1 MRLIFVRSRGHSR
14 TFELSRNGGYAL
26 SIALSIFCLCSVI
39 LVQHWIQ
46 ESKAVNQNV
55 FLDWQ
60 ATLERQDDVVSQL
73 QNRTNS
79 QSTSVAL
86 QLADL
91 RSRLLRLESLG
102 TDLVEISKLEESEFD
117 FSVPVSVGGLARN
130 ELEEPSWG
138 QLQQDIDNFSQLLN
152 RRETELSILNSL
164 LLEKNLIEE
173 SKPNGY
179 PVDGGWTSSAYGQR
193 IDPFKGVKAW
203 HAGIDITSVNKESP
217 VKALASG
224 VVIFSGERQ
233 GYGKMV
239 EIDHANGYRT
249 RYAHH
254 RELLVQEGTIIK
266 KGDPLGIMGD
276 TGRSTGP
283 HVHVE
288 VLLNGKNVN
297 PARFLVN
304 N

>member
-1 MRLIFVRSRGHSR
+1 MRLIFVRSKGHSR
-14 TFELSRNGGYAL
+14 TVEFSRKSIYTISIILSV
-26 SIALSIFCLCSVI
+26 FCLCSMI
-39 LVQHWIQ
+39 LAERFIQ
-46 ESKAVNQNV
+46 ESRAVNQDV

-60 ATLERQDDVVSQL
+60 AMLEDQNDLVNTLQDRATSQGGI
-73 QNRTNS
+73 
-79 QSTSVAL
+79 VAF

-91 RSRLLRLESLG
+91 RARLLRLENLG
-102 TDLVEISKLEESEFD
+102 EDLVTIAKLEESEFN
-117 FSVPVSVGGLARN
+117 FSVPLSVGGVARG
-130 ELEEPSWG
+130 ELDDPSWG
-138 QLQQDIDNFSQLLN
+138 ELQQDLRNFSQLLN
-152 RRETELSILNSL
+152 RRETELSILNSV

-179 PVDGGWTSSAYGQR
+179 PVEGGWTSSAYGQR
-193 IDPFKGVKAW
+193 IDPFRGVKAW
-203 HAGIDITSVNKESP
+203 HAGVDITSVNKESP

-239 EIDHANGYRT
+239 EIDHANGYVT

-266 KGDPLGIMGD
+266 KGEHLGIMGD

-288 VLLNGKNVN
+288 VLLNGKNIN

>member
-14 TFELSRNGGYAL
+14 TFELSRKKGYAL
-26 SIALSIFCLCSVI
+26 SIALSIFCLFSVT

-46 ESKAVNQNV
+46 ESEAVNQDV

-60 ATLERQDDVVSQL
+60 ATLERQDDVVNQL
-73 QNRTNS
+73 QDRTSS
-79 QSTSVAL
+79 QSASVAL

-138 QLQQDIDNFSQLLN
+138 QLQQDIDNFSQLLD

-164 LLEKNLIEE
+164 LLEKNLMEE
-173 SKPNGY
+173 SKLDGY

-254 RELLVQEGTIIK
+254 RELLVQEGTIIN

>member
-14 TFELSRNGGYAL
+14 TFELSRKKGYAL
-26 SIALSIFCLCSVI
+26 SFALSIFCLFSVT

-46 ESKAVNQNV
+46 ESEAVNQDV

-60 ATLERQDDVVSQL
+60 AMLERQDDVVNQL
-73 QNRTNS
+73 QDRTSS
-79 QSTSVAL
+79 QSASVAL

-102 TDLVEISKLEESEFD
+102 ADLVESSKLEESEFD
-117 FSVPVSVGGLARN
+117 FSVPVSVGGIAIN

-138 QLQQDIDNFSQLLN
+138 QLQQDIDNFSQLIN

-254 RELLVQEGTIIK
+254 RKLLVQEGTIIK

>member
-14 TFELSRNGGYAL
+14 TFELSRKQGYAL
-26 SIALSIFCLCSVI
+26 SIALSIFCLFSVT

-46 ESKAVNQNV
+46 ESEAVNQDV

-60 ATLERQDDVVSQL
+60 ATLERQDDVVNQL
-73 QNRTNS
+73 QDRTSS
-79 QSTSVAL
+79 QSASVAL

-117 FSVPVSVGGLARN
+117 FSVPVAVGGLARN

-164 LLEKNLIEE
+164 LLEKNLIDE

-193 IDPFKGVKAW
+193 IDPFRGVKAW

>member
-14 TFELSRNGGYAL
+14 TFELSRKKGYAL
-26 SIALSIFCLCSVI
+26 SFALSIFCLFSVT

-46 ESKAVNQNV
+46 ESEAVNQDV

-60 ATLERQDDVVSQL
+60 AMLERQDDVVNQL
-73 QNRTNS
+73 QDRTIS
-79 QSTSVAL
+79 QSASVAL

-117 FSVPVSVGGLARN
+117 FSVPVSVGGLAIN

-138 QLQQDIDNFSQLLN
+138 QLQQDIDNFSQLIN

-254 RELLVQEGTIIK
+254 RKLLVQEGTIIK

>member
-1 MRLIFVRSRGHSR
+1 MRLIFVRSKGHSR
-14 TFELSRNGGYAL
+14 TVEFSRKSIYASSIILSV
-26 SIALSIFCLCSVI
+26 FCLCSMI
-39 LVQHWIQ
+39 LAERFIQ
-46 ESKAVNQNV
+46 ESRAVNQDV

-60 ATLERQDDVVSQL
+60 AMLEDQNDLVNTLQDRATSQGGI
-73 QNRTNS
+73 
-79 QSTSVAL
+79 VAF

-91 RSRLLRLESLG
+91 RARLLRLENLG
-102 TDLVEISKLEESEFD
+102 EDLVTIAKLEESEFN
-117 FSVPVSVGGLARN
+117 FSVPLSVGGVARG
-130 ELEEPSWG
+130 ELDDPSWG
-138 QLQQDIDNFSQLLN
+138 ELQQDLRNFSQLLN
-152 RRETELSILNSL
+152 RRETELSILNSV
-164 LLEKNLIEE
+164 LLEKSLMEE

-193 IDPFKGVKAW
+193 IDPFRGVKAW

-239 EIDHANGYRT
+239 EIDHANGYVT

-254 RELLVQEGTIIK
+254 RELLVKEGTIIK
-266 KGDPLGIMGD
+266 KGEQLGIMGD

-288 VLLNGKNVN
+288 VLLNGKNIN

>member
-14 TFELSRNGGYAL
+14 TFELSRKKGYAL
-26 SIALSIFCLCSVI
+26 STALSIFCLFSVT
-39 LVQHWIQ
+39 LVLHWIQ
-46 ESKAVNQNV
+46 ESEAVNQDV

-60 ATLERQDDVVSQL
+60 ATLERQDDVVNQL
-73 QNRTNS
+73 QDRTSS
-79 QSTSVAL
+79 QSASVAL

-117 FSVPVSVGGLARN
+117 FSVPVAVGGLARN

-276 TGRSTGP
+276 SGRSTGP

>member
-1 MRLIFVRSRGHSR
+1 MRLIFVRSKGHSR
-14 TFELSRNGGYAL
+14 TVEFSRKSIYTISIILSV
-26 SIALSIFCLCSVI
+26 FCLSSVI
-39 LVQHWIQ
+39 LVERLIQ
-46 ESKAVNQNV
+46 ESGAVNQDI

-60 ATLERQDDVVSQL
+60 AMLEDQDDLVNTLQDRADSQGGMM
-73 QNRTNS
+73 
-79 QSTSVAL
+79 AF

-91 RSRLLRLESLG
+91 RARLLRLENLG
-102 TDLVEISKLEESEFD
+102 EDLVKIAKLEESEFN
-117 FSVPVSVGGLARN
+117 FSVPLSVGGVARG
-130 ELEEPSWG
+130 ELDDPSWG
-138 QLQQDIDNFSQLLN
+138 ELQQDLRNFSQLLN
-152 RRETELSILNSL
+152 RRETELSILNSV
-164 LLEKNLIEE
+164 LLEKNLMEE

-193 IDPFKGVKAW
+193 IDPFRGVKAW
-203 HAGIDITSVNKESP
+203 HAGVDITSVNKESP

-239 EIDHANGYRT
+239 EIDHANGYVT

-266 KGDPLGIMGD
+266 KGEHLGIMGD

-288 VLLNGKNVN
+288 VLLNGKNIN
-297 PARFLVN
+297 PARFLVSN
-304 N
+304 

>member
-1 MRLIFVRSRGHSR
+1 MRLIFVRSKGHSR
-14 TFELSRNGGYAL
+14 TVEFSRSSIYTISIVLSV
-26 SIALSIFCLCSVI
+26 FCLCSII
-39 LVQHWIQ
+39 LVERLLQ
-46 ESKAVNQNV
+46 ESRAVNQDV

-60 ATLERQDDVVSQL
+60 AMLEDQGDLVNILQDRADSQGGM
-73 QNRTNS
+73 
-79 QSTSVAL
+79 VAF

-91 RSRLLRLESLG
+91 RTRLLRLENLG
-102 TDLVEISKLEESEFD
+102 EDLVTIAKLEESEFN
-117 FSVPVSVGGLARN
+117 FSVPLSVGGVARR
-130 ELEEPSWG
+130 ELDDPSWG
-138 QLQQDIDNFSQLLN
+138 ELQQDLQNFSQLLN
-152 RRETELSILNSL
+152 RRETELSILNSV

-179 PVDGGWTSSAYGQR
+179 PVEGGWTSSAYGQR
-193 IDPFKGVKAW
+193 IDPFRGVKAW
-203 HAGIDITSVNKESP
+203 HAGVDITSVNKESP

-239 EIDHANGYRT
+239 EIDHANGYVT

-254 RELLVQEGTIIK
+254 RELLVEEGTIIK
-266 KGDPLGIMGD
+266 KGEHLGIMGD

-288 VLLNGKNVN
+288 VLLNGKNTN

-304 N
+304 K

>member
-1 MRLIFVRSRGHSR
+1 MRLIFVRSKGHSR
-14 TFELSRNGGYAL
+14 TVEFSRRSIYTISIVLSV
-26 SIALSIFCLCSVI
+26 FCLCSII
-39 LVQHWIQ
+39 LVERLLQ
-46 ESKAVNQNV
+46 ESMAVNQDV

-60 ATLERQDDVVSQL
+60 AMLEDQGDLVNILQDRAESQGGM
-73 QNRTNS
+73 
-79 QSTSVAL
+79 VAF

-91 RSRLLRLESLG
+91 RTRLLRLENLG
-102 TDLVEISKLEESEFD
+102 EDLVTIAKLEESEFN
-117 FSVPVSVGGLARN
+117 FSVPLSVGGVARR
-130 ELEEPSWG
+130 ELGDPSWG
-138 QLQQDIDNFSQLLN
+138 ELQQDLQNFSELLN
-152 RRETELSILNSL
+152 RRETELSILNSV

-193 IDPFKGVKAW
+193 IAPFRGGKAW
-203 HAGIDITSVNKESP
+203 HPGVDITSVNKESP

-239 EIDHANGYRT
+239 EIDHANGYVT

-266 KGDPLGIMGD
+266 KGEHLGIMGD

-288 VLLNGKNVN
+288 VLLNGKNTN

-304 N
+304 K

>member
-14 TFELSRNGGYAL
+14 TFQLSRKGGYVL
-26 SIALSIFCLCSVI
+26 SISLSIVCLCSVI

-46 ESKAVNQNV
+46 ESEAVNQDV

-60 ATLERQDDVVSQL
+60 ATLERQDDVVNQL
-73 QNRTNS
+73 QDRTSS
-79 QSTSVAL
+79 QSASVAL

>member
-14 TFELSRNGGYAL
+14 TFELSRRGGYAL
-26 SIALSIFCLCSVI
+26 LIAVSTLCLCWI
-39 LVQHWIQ
+39 IQVQHWIK
-46 ESKAVNQNV
+46 ESEAINQDV

-60 ATLERQDDVVSQL
+60 STLEQQDYLVNQL
-73 QNRTNS
+73 QDRTSN
-79 QSTSVAL
+79 QGASVAL

-102 TDLVEISKLEESEFD
+102 TDLVEISRLEATEFD
-117 FSVPVSVGGLARN
+117 FSVPISVGGVARN
-130 ELEEPSWG
+130 ELEGPLWG

-164 LLEKNLIEE
+164 LLEKNLMEE
-173 SKPNGY
+173 SKLDGY
-179 PVDGGWTSSAYGQR
+179 PVDGGWVSSAYGQR

-203 HAGIDITSVNKESP
+203 HAGIDITSVNKKAP

-224 VVIFSGERQ
+224 VVIFAGERQ

-239 EIDHANGYRT
+239 EIDHANGYKT

-266 KGDPLGIMGD
+266 KGDSLGIMGD

>member
-14 TFELSRNGGYAL
+14 TFQLSRKGSYVL

-46 ESKAVNQNV
+46 ESEAVNQDV

-60 ATLERQDDVVSQL
+60 VTLERQDDVVKQL
-73 QNRTNS
+73 QDRTGS
-79 QSTSVAL
+79 QSASVAL

-102 TDLVEISKLEESEFD
+102 TDLVAVSKLEKSEFD
-117 FSVPVSVGGLARN
+117 FSVPLSVGGVTRN

-164 LLEKNLIEE
+164 LFEKNLIEE

-233 GYGKMV
+233 GYGKMI

>member
-14 TFELSRNGGYAL
+14 TFELSRKKGYAL
-26 SIALSIFCLCSVI
+26 SIALSIFCLFSVT

-46 ESKAVNQNV
+46 ESEAVNQDV

-60 ATLERQDDVVSQL
+60 ATLERQDDVVNQL
-73 QNRTNS
+73 QDRTSS
-79 QSTSVAL
+79 QSASVAL

-117 FSVPVSVGGLARN
+117 FSVPVAVGGLARN

-164 LLEKNLIEE
+164 LLEKNLIDE
-173 SKPNGY
+173 SMPNSY

>member
-1 MRLIFVRSRGHSR
+1 MRLIFVLSRGHSR
-14 TFELSRNGGYAL
+14 TFELSRMGGYAL
-26 SIALSIFCLCSVI
+26 SIVLSMFCLCSIIV
-39 LVQHWIQ
+39 VQHWIQ
-46 ESKAVNQNV
+46 ESEAVNQDV

-60 ATLERQDDVVSQL
+60 ATLEQQEDLVVQLRDRTDSQG
-73 QNRTNS
+73 
-79 QSTSVAL
+79 TSVAL

-102 TDLVEISKLEESEFD
+102 TNLVEIAKLEESEFD
-117 FSVPVSVGGLARN
+117 FSVPISVGGVTRN
-130 ELEEPSWG
+130 ELEDPSWG

-164 LLEKNLIEE
+164 LLDKNLMEE
-173 SKPNGY
+173 SKLNGY

-203 HAGIDITSVNKESP
+203 HAGIDITSVNKKSP

-239 EIDHANGYRT
+239 EIDHANGYKT

>member
-1 MRLIFVRSRGHSR
+1 MRLIFVRSKGHSR
-14 TFELSRNGGYAL
+14 TVEFSRKSIYTISIILSV
-26 SIALSIFCLCSVI
+26 FCLSSVI
-39 LVQHWIQ
+39 LVERLIQ
-46 ESKAVNQNV
+46 ESGAVNQDI

-60 ATLERQDDVVSQL
+60 AMLEDQDDLVNTLQDRADSQGGMM
-73 QNRTNS
+73 
-79 QSTSVAL
+79 AF

-91 RSRLLRLESLG
+91 RARLLRLENLG
-102 TDLVEISKLEESEFD
+102 EDLVKIAKLEESEFN
-117 FSVPVSVGGLARN
+117 FSVPLSVGGVARG
-130 ELEEPSWG
+130 ELDDPSWG
-138 QLQQDIDNFSQLLN
+138 ELQQDLRNFSQLLN
-152 RRETELSILNSL
+152 RRETELSILNSV
-164 LLEKNLIEE
+164 LLEKNLMEE

-193 IDPFKGVKAW
+193 IDPFRGVKAW
-203 HAGIDITSVNKESP
+203 HAGVDITSVNKESP

-224 VVIFSGERQ
+224 VVIFSGQRQ

-239 EIDHANGYRT
+239 EIDHANGYVT

-266 KGDPLGIMGD
+266 KGEHLGIMGD

-288 VLLNGKNVN
+288 VLLNGKNIN
-297 PARFLVN
+297 PARFLVSN
-304 N
+304 

>member
-1 MRLIFVRSRGHSR
+1 MRLIFVRSKGHSR
-14 TFELSRNGGYAL
+14 TFELSRKKGYAL
-26 SIALSIFCLCSVI
+26 FTALSIFCLFSVT

-46 ESKAVNQNV
+46 ESEAVNQDV

-60 ATLERQDDVVSQL
+60 ATLERQDDVVNQL
-73 QNRTNS
+73 QDRTSS
-79 QSTSVAL
+79 QSASVAL

-117 FSVPVSVGGLARN
+117 FSVPISVGGLARN

-152 RRETELSILNSL
+152 RRETELSILNAL

>member
-14 TFELSRNGGYAL
+14 TFQLSRKGSYVL
-26 SIALSIFCLCSVI
+26 TIALSIFCLCSVI

-46 ESKAVNQNV
+46 ESEAVNQDV

-60 ATLERQDDVVSQL
+60 ATLERQDDVVKQL
-73 QNRTNS
+73 QDRTGS
-79 QSTSVAL
+79 QSASVAL

-102 TDLVEISKLEESEFD
+102 TDLVAVSKLEKSEFD
-117 FSVPVSVGGLARN
+117 FSVPLSVGGVTRN

-164 LLEKNLIEE
+164 LFEKNLIEE

-233 GYGKMV
+233 GYGKMI

-254 RELLVQEGTIIK
+254 RELLVREGTIIN
-266 KGDPLGIMGD
+266 KGDLLGIMGD

>member
-39 LVQHWIQ
+39 LVQHWIH

-60 ATLERQDDVVSQL
+60 ATLERQDDVDSQL
-73 QNRTNS
+73 QDRTSS
-79 QSTSVAL
+79 QSASVAL

-117 FSVPVSVGGLARN
+117 FSVPASVGGVARN
-130 ELEEPSWG
+130 GFDDPSWG

-254 RELLVQEGTIIK
+254 RELLVQEGTIIN

>member
-14 TFELSRNGGYAL
+14 TFELSRRGGYAL
-26 SIALSIFCLCSVI
+26 LIAVSMLCLCWI
-39 LVQHWIQ
+39 IQVQHWIK
-46 ESKAVNQNV
+46 ESEAINQDV

-60 ATLERQDDVVSQL
+60 STLEQQDYLVNQL
-73 QNRTNS
+73 QDRTSN
-79 QSTSVAL
+79 QGASVAL

-102 TDLVEISKLEESEFD
+102 TDLVEISRLEATEFD
-117 FSVPVSVGGLARN
+117 FSVPISVGGVARN
-130 ELEEPSWG
+130 DLEEPSWG

-164 LLEKNLIEE
+164 LLEKNLMEE
-173 SKPNGY
+173 SKLDGY
-179 PVDGGWTSSAYGQR
+179 PVDGGWVSSAYGQR

-203 HAGIDITSVNKESP
+203 HAGIDITSVNKEAP

-224 VVIFSGERQ
+224 VVIFAGERQ

-239 EIDHANGYRT
+239 EIDHANGYKT

-254 RELLVQEGTIIK
+254 RKLLVQEGTIIK
-266 KGDPLGIMGD
+266 KGDSLGIMGD

-288 VLLNGKNVN
+288 VLLNGKNLN

>member
-14 TFELSRNGGYAL
+14 TFELSRNRGYAL

-79 QSTSVAL
+79 QSTSVVL

-102 TDLVEISKLEESEFD
+102 IDLVEISKLEESEFD
-117 FSVPVSVGGLARN
+117 FSVPVSVGGVARN
-130 ELEEPSWG
+130 ELEQPSWG

-193 IDPFKGVKAW
+193 IDPFRGVKAW

>member
-14 TFELSRNGGYAL
+14 TFELSRNRGYAL
-26 SIALSIFCLCSVI
+26 SIALCIFCLCSVI

-102 TDLVEISKLEESEFD
+102 IDLVEISKLEESEFD

-138 QLQQDIDNFSQLLN
+138 QPQQDIDNFSQLLN

-164 LLEKNLIEE
+164 LLEKNLMEE

-254 RELLVQEGTIIK
+254 RELLVHEGTIIK
-266 KGDPLGIMGD
+266 KGDLLGIMGD

>member
-1 MRLIFVRSRGHSR
+1 MRLIFVRSKGHSR
-14 TFELSRNGGYAL
+14 TVEFSRKSIYTISIILSV
-26 SIALSIFCLCSVI
+26 FCLCSMI
-39 LVQHWIQ
+39 LAERFIQ
-46 ESKAVNQNV
+46 ESRAVNQDV

-60 ATLERQDDVVSQL
+60 AMLEDQNDLVNTLQDRATSQGGI
-73 QNRTNS
+73 
-79 QSTSVAL
+79 VAF

-91 RSRLLRLESLG
+91 RARLLRLENLG
-102 TDLVEISKLEESEFD
+102 EDLVTIAKLEESEFN
-117 FSVPVSVGGLARN
+117 FSVPLSVGGVARE
-130 ELEEPSWG
+130 ELDDPSWG
-138 QLQQDIDNFSQLLN
+138 ELQQDLRNFSQLLN
-152 RRETELSILNSL
+152 RRETELSILNSV
-164 LLEKNLIEE
+164 LLEKNLMEE

-179 PVDGGWTSSAYGQR
+179 PVEGGWTSSAYGQR
-193 IDPFKGVKAW
+193 IDPFRGVKAW

-239 EIDHANGYRT
+239 EIDHANGYVT

-254 RELLVQEGTIIK
+254 RELLVQEGAIIK
-266 KGDPLGIMGD
+266 KGEQLGIMGD

-288 VLLNGKNVN
+288 VLLNGKNIN